1 MRAVGREV
9 MERGRGLEMLLRNA
23 ACWPVLALTLPLG
36 SHGYARWQDI
46 QNDPRYVILNEP
58 FKSEI
63 HKGNYLEMKNKF
75 LARRFKASCRARAGE
90 SSVVAQSRAPRRGGA
105 EQKAADVCE
114 ASLAVRQHPEGQGW
128 RSRSTC

>member
-1 MRAVGREV
+1 MRLQLGIW
-9 MERGRGLEMLLRNA
+9 LF
-23 ACWPVLALTLPLG
+23 PLTPLPAP

-75 LARRFKASCRARAGE
+75 LARRFK
-90 SSVVAQSRAPRRGGA
+90 V
-105 EQKAADVCE
+105 
-114 ASLAVRQHPEGQGW
+114 SLEGRCPPLEEG
-128 RSRSTC
+128 